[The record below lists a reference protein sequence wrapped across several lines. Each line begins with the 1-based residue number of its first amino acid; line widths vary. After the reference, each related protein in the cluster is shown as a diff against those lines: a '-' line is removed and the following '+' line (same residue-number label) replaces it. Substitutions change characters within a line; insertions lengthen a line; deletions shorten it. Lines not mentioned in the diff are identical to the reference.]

1 VPLSALLSLPYQ
13 LNIIR
18 NIAVLGQLIPIPDLE
33 VVTLPEIVLIFI
45 ILTLELD

>member
-13 LNIIR
+13 LSIIR
-18 NIAVLGQLIPIPDLE
+18 NIVVLGQLIPIPDLE